1 MLTSLRRQL
10 RWAVPVL
17 GIALLP
23 GCTTT
28 GGRPGITNPLSGA
41 AGTTT
46 TVGAIDPSLLTPAQR
61 EMRDRNE
68 KLKETVMEG
77 VLIGAAAGAVIGA
90 VMTGSGRGAV
100 VGGLI
105 GSGVGYLA
113 GSAVAEMQGEEG
125 KKLDTIEALTAAM
138 RTKNSEAQQAIA
150 GIEAVIAEDKK
161 KIALLNRQLKSKK
174 IDRAK
179 YEQELSVV
187 RADQEEI
194 RAAAANMGKQVGSFE
209 ASLAEHRKKDEAAIS
224 KDVEKAMSDMKKSNE
239 RLKAVSEVADRLM
252 PPTRA

>member
-1 MLTSLRRQL
+1 MI
-10 RWAVPVL
+10 
-17 GIALLP
+17 GIALLT
-23 GCTTT
+23 GCTTA
-28 GGRPGITNPLSGA
+28 GGRPGIANPLSGA
-41 AGTTT
+41 AGTKTS
-46 TVGAIDPSLLTPAQR
+46 VSAIDPSLMTPAQR
-61 EMRDRNE
+61 EMRERNE

-77 VLIGAAAGAVIGA
+77 VLIGAAAGTIIGA
-90 VMTGSGRGAV
+90 VVTGSGRGAV

-113 GSAVAEMQGEEG
+113 GSAMAEMQGEEG
-125 KKLDTIEALTAAM
+125 KKLDTVEALTAAM
-138 RTKNSEAQQAIA
+138 RTKNGEAQQAIA

-174 IDRAK
+174 IDQAK

-194 RAAAANMGKQVGSFE
+194 RTAAANMDKQVGSFE
-209 ASLAEHRKKDEAAIS
+209 ASLAEHRKKDDATIS